1 LLRFSVFPTSL
12 TQPYHNQET
21 ISAAAVLVIIATALA
36 LMVAKVVRVAEV
48 DQTSVDKVLAKDKKL
63 GGAICTP
70 FFYIKIKS
78 CSKSHAYV
86 EAIR

>member
-1 LLRFSVFPTSL
+1 
-12 TQPYHNQET
+12 
-21 ISAAAVLVIIATALA
+21 VIIATALA

-70 FFYIKIKS
+70 FFI
-78 CSKSHAYV
+78 
-86 EAIR
+86 